1 MMSSSSCSPSQRPA
15 LTPRELSPDGS
26 ARSFEDGGPMFFY
39 VNPYGT
45 LHYLHLFQGDQ
56 VKSLFNNS
64 LRASF
69 PARLAAAVVS
79 K

>member
-1 MMSSSSCSPSQRPA
+1 
-15 LTPRELSPDGS
+15 
-26 ARSFEDGGPMFFY
+26 MFFY

>member
-1 MMSSSSCSPSQRPA
+1 MVERDPEA
-15 LTPRELSPDGS
+15 LILVFQGR
-26 ARSFEDGGPMFFY
+26 A
-39 VNPYGT
+39 
-45 LHYLHLFQGDQ
+45 FQGDQ
-56 VKSLFNNS
+56 EKSLFNSS